1 MLIIYF
7 FFNYRNQQLC
17 TDLNSVNKKNSFLK
31 SSLEQNER
39 KLSSSLERERQLKEK
54 NEQLLQQL
62 KAEKEVVCELFV
74 INNIAIINIIYRI
87 G

>member
-1 MLIIYF
+1 M
-7 FFNYRNQQLC
+7 
-17 TDLNSVNKKNSFLK
+17 K

-62 KAEKEVVCELFV
+62 KAEKEEVCELFV
-74 INNIAIINIIYRI
+74 INNIVIIIII
-87 G
+87 